1 MNHLM
6 PNNTFEDIARIHS
19 YSSMMD
25 KMARIAYLQGE
36 WKRLDDIA
44 FQLGR
49 SYQAKGYFTPEEQQ
63 SANHILQMMDAV
75 QSEGQRL
82 QSEFSAEWWNEW
94 RKEVAKAIMNMH
106 TR

>member
-1 MNHLM
+1 MI
-6 PNNTFEDIARIHS
+6 PNNTFEEIERIHS

-25 KMARIAYLQGE
+25 KIARIAYLQGE
-36 WKRLDDIA
+36 WKRLDNSA
-44 FQLGR
+44 YQLGL

-82 QSEFSAEWWNEW
+82 QSEYSSEWWNEW
-94 RKEVAKAIMNMH
+94 RKEVTKAIAH
-106 TR
+106 LYAR